1 MFLSFNHSHL
11 RSDWG
16 KWLPSVFIA
25 CDDIFTIFR
34 PSGPERPSRHNN
46 VSGASVVFE
55 LAEWQRRA
63 VALKFPDQAV
73 IDGKHCAAQS
83 GQTFA
88 AINPAT
94 GQCLANVAAC
104 GEEDV
109 DAAVR
114 NARQVFEA
122 GTWSQRPPAERK
134 QVLLRLAD
142 LLMTHR
148 EELAL
153 LDSLNMGKPV
163 MDAYNI
169 DVPGAAGVFRWYAEA
184 IDKLYDQVAPSA
196 PNVLAT
202 ITREALGV
210 VAAVVPWNFP
220 LDMAAWK
227 LAPALAAGNS
237 VILKPA
243 EQSPFSALRLAELAL
258 EAGLPPGVLNV
269 LPGLGEQ
276 AGKALGLHA
285 DVDCLVFTGST
296 QVGKYFMQYSAQS
309 NLKQVWLECGGKS
322 ANLVFADCQDLDLAA
337 EKAAFGIFFNQ
348 GEVCSA
354 NSRLLVERS
363 IHDEFV
369 ERLKAQAE
377 RWLPGDPLDPQ
388 SSAGA
393 IVDDKQTASIMRFIR
408 SAEQSGATRV
418 CGGQQRR
425 FNGSDNFIEPTI
437 FTGVTAD
444 MPLFREEVF
453 GPVLAVTP
461 FDNEEEAVRLAND
474 SVYGLAASLWTDD
487 LNRAHRV
494 ARQLRAG
501 TVSVNTVDALD
512 VTVPFGGGKQ
522 SGFGR
527 DLSLHSFDKY
537 TQLKTTWFQLR

>member
-1 MFLSFNHSHL
+1 MS
-11 RSDWG
+11 
-16 KWLPSVFIA
+16 
-25 CDDIFTIFR
+25 
-34 PSGPERPSRHNN
+34 
-46 VSGASVVFE
+46 
-55 LAEWQRRA
+55 
-63 VALKFPDQAV
+63 FPDLAV
-73 IDGKHCAAQS
+73 IGGKHCAAQS
-83 GQTFA
+83 GQTFVA
-88 AINPAT
+88 VNPAT
-94 GQCLANVAAC
+94 GAHLADVAAC
-104 GEEDV
+104 GEADV
-109 DAAVR
+109 EAAVA
-114 NARQVFEA
+114 NARQAFDSGV
-122 GTWSQRPPAERK
+122 WSGRSPVERK
-134 QVLLRLAD
+134 QVLLRLAE
-142 LLMTHR
+142 LVLAHR
-148 EELAL
+148 DELAL

-169 DVPGAAGVFRWYAEA
+169 DVPGAAGVLRWYAESL
-184 IDKLYDQVAPSA
+184 DKLYDQVAPSA
-196 PNVLAT
+196 ADVLAT

-220 LDMAAWK
+220 LDMAVWK

-276 AGKALGLHA
+276 AGQALGLHP

-322 ANLVFADCQDLDLAA
+322 ANLVFADCRDLDLAA
-337 EKAAFGIFFNQ
+337 QKAAFGIFFNQ

-377 RWLPGDPLDPQ
+377 RWQPGDPLDPA
-388 SSAGA
+388 SAAGA
-393 IVDDKQTASIMRFIR
+393 MVDGRQTATVLRFIR
-408 SAEQSGATRV
+408 EAEREGATLV
-418 CGGQQRR
+418 CGGRQLT
-425 FNGSDNFIEPTI
+425 FNGSQNFIQPTI
-437 FTGVTAD
+437 LTGVRPSMA
-444 MPLFREEVF
+444 LFREEVF
-453 GPVLAVTP
+453 GPVLAVIP
-461 FDNEEEAVRLAND
+461 FDDEAHALQLAND

-487 LNRAHRV
+487 LHRAHRV
-494 ARQLRAG
+494 ARRLRAG
-501 TVSVNTVDALD
+501 TVSVNSVDALD

-537 TQLKTTWFQLR
+537 TQLKTTWFQLRS

>member
-1 MFLSFNHSHL
+1 MAVYEL
-11 RSDWG
+11 SDWQQRAQQQR
-16 KWLPSVFIA
+16 FI
-25 CDDIFTIFR
+25 D
-34 PSGPERPSRHNN
+34 
-46 VSGASVVFE
+46 
-55 LAEWQRRA
+55 RA
-63 VALKFPDQAV
+63 IIGGCQV
-73 IDGKHCAAQS
+73 GAQS
-83 GQTFA
+83 GATFA
-88 AINPAT
+88 SINPAT
-94 GQCLANVAAC
+94 GALLANVAAC
-104 GEEDV
+104 DAADV
-109 DAAVR
+109 DIAVSA
-114 NARQVFEA
+114 ARQSFEA
-122 GTWSQRPPAERK
+122 GVWSQRSPAERK
-134 QVLLRLAD
+134 QVLLKLAE
-142 LLMTHR
+142 LILVHR
-148 EELAL
+148 DELAL

-163 MDAYNI
+163 MDAWNI
-169 DVPGAAGVFRWYAEA
+169 DVPGAAGVFRWYAESL
-184 IDKLYDQVAPSA
+184 DKRYDEVAPSA
-196 PNVLAT
+196 RNVLAT

-258 EAGLPPGVLNV
+258 EAGIPEGVLNV
-269 LPGLGEQ
+269 VTGLGET
-276 AGKALGLHA
+276 AGKALGRHM
-285 DVDCLVFTGST
+285 DVDCLAFTGST
-296 QVGKYFMQYSAQS
+296 EVGKYFMGYSAQS

-369 ERLKAQAE
+369 ERVLRKARDWQ
-377 RWLPGDPLDPQ
+377 PGDPLDPA
-388 SSAGA
+388 SRAGA
-393 IVDDKQTASIMRFIR
+393 IVEQRQTARIMEFID
-408 SAEQSGATRV
+408 SARNEGAHLA
-418 CGGQQRR
+418 CGGRQLS
-425 FNGSDNFIEPTI
+425 FNGSNNFIEPTL
-437 FTGVTAD
+437 FTGVTPDSRLA
-444 MPLFREEVF
+444 REEVF

-461 FDNEEEAVRLAND
+461 FDSEEQAVQLAND
-474 SVYGLAASLWTDD
+474 SIYGLAASLWSDD

-494 ARQLRAG
+494 ARRLKVG

-512 VTVPFGGGKQ
+512 VSTPFGGGKQ

-537 TQLKTTWFQLR
+537 TQLKTTWFQLRP

>member
-1 MFLSFNHSHL
+1 MFERADWQRKAAALSF
-11 RSDWG
+11 
-16 KWLPSVFIA
+16 
-25 CDDIFTIFR
+25 
-34 PSGPERPSRHNN
+34 
-46 VSGASVVFE
+46 
-55 LAEWQRRA
+55 
-63 VALKFPDQAV
+63 PDLAV
-73 IDGKHCAAQS
+73 IGGKRCAAQS

-88 AINPAT
+88 AVNPAT
-94 GQCLANVAAC
+94 GAHLADVAAC
-104 GEEDV
+104 GEADV
-109 DAAVR
+109 EAAVR
-114 NARQVFEA
+114 DARQAFDSGV
-122 GTWSQRPPAERK
+122 WSGRSPVERK
-134 QVLLRLAD
+134 QVLLRLAE
-142 LLMTHR
+142 LILAHR

-163 MDAYNI
+163 MDAFNI
-169 DVPGAAGVFRWYAEA
+169 DVPGAAGVFRWYAESL
-184 IDKLYDQVAPSA
+184 DKLYDQVAPSA
-196 PNVLAT
+196 ANVLAT

-243 EQSPFSALRLAELAL
+243 EQSPFSALRLAELAQ
-258 EAGLPPGVLNV
+258 EAGLPAGVLNV

-276 AGKALGLHA
+276 AGKALGLHP

-322 ANLVFADCQDLDLAA
+322 ANLVFADCRDLELAA
-337 EKAAFGIFFNQ
+337 QKAAFGIFFNQ

-369 ERLKAQAE
+369 ERLKARAE
-377 RWLPGDPLDPQ
+377 RWQPGDPLDPA
-388 SSAGA
+388 SAAGA
-393 IVDDKQTASIMRFIR
+393 MVDGRQTATVLRFIR
-408 SAEQSGATRV
+408 EAEREGATLV
-418 CGGQQRR
+418 CGGRQLS
-425 FNGSDNFIEPTI
+425 FNGSENFIQPTI
-437 FTGVTAD
+437 LTGVQPSMA
-444 MPLFREEVF
+444 LFRKEVF
-453 GPVLAVTP
+453 GPVLAVIP
-461 FDNEEEAVRLAND
+461 FDDEAHALRLAND

-487 LNRAHRV
+487 LHRAHRV

-501 TVSVNTVDALD
+501 TVSVNSVDALD

-537 TQLKTTWFQLR
+537 TQLKTTWFQLRS